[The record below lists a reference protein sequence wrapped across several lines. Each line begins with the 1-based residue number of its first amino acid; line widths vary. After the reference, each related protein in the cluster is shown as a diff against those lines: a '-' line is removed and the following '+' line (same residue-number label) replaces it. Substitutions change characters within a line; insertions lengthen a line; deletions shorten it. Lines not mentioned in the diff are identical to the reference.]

1 MVASDTILRADW
13 VVTVDGADRV
23 IEDGAVAIGGGAIEA
38 VGPAAEILAADP
50 DVHVQH
56 LEGHALLPGFVNA
69 HTHLGM
75 TMFRGLADD
84 RDLDA
89 FLDVLMPAERRVLTA
104 DRVHAATR
112 AAAVESVL
120 AGVTTALDMYYF
132 PDDTLA
138 AAEEVGLR
146 LLTGPVV
153 LDGGTPDMPATDR
166 TSEDSNRPPGDDEVL
181 AFVSSWLE
189 RHPARP
195 GWRPALGPHGTYTV
209 SPGLLGELGRLAGA
223 HGAVLHVH
231 AAETVAECDVVRER
245 HGLRPVAL
253 LEELGLLAPLTVLAH
268 GVHLDDAELDA
279 VCASGAAVAHCPASN
294 LKLASG
300 VAPLP
305 ELLAGG
311 AVLALGTDGPASS
324 NDLDLL
330 ASARLAALLHKGVG
344 PGGRPGDPSVPSAHQ
359 VLRMAT
365 LGGATALGLDP
376 DLGSLE
382 PGKRAD
388 VVAVDLDRPHT
399 QPVYD
404 PVSAILYAAGREDV
418 THVWVDGAPVV
429 SEGRP
434 VRVTSD
440 EVVRDLAGL
449 RRLVVEAIDG

>member
-1 MVASDTILRADW
+1 MVRTDTVLRADW
-13 VVTVDGADRV
+13 VVTLDAEDRA
-23 IEDGAVAIGGGAIEA
+23 IEDGAVAFGSGQITA
-38 VGPAAEILAADP
+38 VGPAAEVLAAHP
-50 DVHVQH
+50 DAPVRH
-56 LEGHALLPGFVNA
+56 LEGHALLPGLVNA

-89 FLDVLMPAERRVLTA
+89 FLNVLMPAERRVLNPE
-104 DRVHAATR
+104 RVHAATR

-138 AAEEVGLR
+138 AAGEVGLR
-146 LLTGPVV
+146 LVTGPVV
-153 LDGGTPDMPATDR
+153 LDGGSPDLPAAATGGGEQAPR
-166 TSEDSNRPPGDDEVL
+166 GDDEVL

-195 GWRPALGPHGTYTV
+195 GWRPVIGPHGTYTV
-209 SPGLLGELGRLAGA
+209 SPKLLAQLGRLAGD
-223 HGAVLHVH
+223 HGAVLHIH
-231 AAETVAECDVVRER
+231 AAETVGECEVVRER

-253 LEELGLLAPLTVLAH
+253 LEELGMLAPLTVLAH
-268 GVHLDDAELDA
+268 GVHLDDAELQA

-300 VAPLP
+300 VAPVP

-311 AVLALGTDGPASS
+311 AVVALGTDGPASL

-344 PGGRPGDPSVPSAHQ
+344 PRGRPGDPSVPSASR

-365 LGGATALGLDP
+365 IEGARALGLDA
-376 DLGSLE
+376 DIGSLE
-382 PGKRAD
+382 VGKRAD
-388 VVAVDLDRPHT
+388 VVALDLDRPHT

-404 PVSAILYAAGREDV
+404 PVSAIVYAAGREDV
-418 THVWVDGAPVV
+418 THVWVDGVPVV
-429 SEGRP
+429 EEGRP
-434 VRVTSD
+434 SRVTAE

-449 RRLVVEAIDG
+449 RRTVVEAIGG